1 VAPSFPS
8 ACACLPPFHFSLVD
22 AGGSGRRDVSFFSSR
37 NYRRQ
42 QHMESRNGPNGAPSQ
57 RHSRAI
63 TDQRTNGGPPQAR
76 GAGNRKPLSPSRVRQ
91 TATLFLLPQVPIIAS
106 PTKPTSLHPTHTT
119 PSRQGKAPQRK
130 QRGKQPPAPRGR
142 KSNRESEREASR
154 PAKGAD
160 GARAARRPRRPIR
173 AGAPPARHR
182 LLPAPAPQ
190 PGPHRLPATHPHGP
204 PPPAPLPV
212 PAPRRAAVTVAPRG
226 HPLRPRRDRRLLP
239 RRLLPLLAGARPPR
253 PRRARV
259 TAGRLVPV
267 PASASSC
274 CCRPDRR

>member
-1 VAPSFPS
+1 MS
-8 ACACLPPFHFSLVD
+8 HFSHR
-22 AGGSGRRDVSFFSSR
+22 ATTGG
-37 NYRRQ
+37 RRQ

-76 GAGNRKPLSPSRVRQ
+76 GAGNRKPLSPSRVRHP
-91 TATLFLLPQVPIIAS
+91 LPAAAS
-106 PTKPTSLHPTHTT
+106 PNHCLPHQAHVTSPHPTHTT

-190 PGPHRLPATHPHGP
+190 PGPHRLPAAHPHGP
-204 PPPAPLPV
+204 PPPRAPLPV